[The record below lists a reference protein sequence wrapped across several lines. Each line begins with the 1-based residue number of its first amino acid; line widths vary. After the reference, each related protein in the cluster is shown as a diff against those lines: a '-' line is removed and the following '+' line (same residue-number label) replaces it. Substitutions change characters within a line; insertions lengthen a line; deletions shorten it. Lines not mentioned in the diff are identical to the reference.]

1 MKKKAQTD
9 RHNQWG
15 QHLVIRHHRKR
26 QKTLEHT
33 HTHML
38 AQRRVGVMLICT
50 YRVGEQRT
58 CHITRFHFL
67 YNLLHNVIRHH
78 IKDRLSDWRGQIYSS
93 AHGQAITQ
101 CMLKYSH
108 KFKMK
113 ANAYLRSHLPDFPGL
128 DGESDL
134 TFFFFSFFKNLV
146 SLQSLN
152 FAVKITYA
160 PVLGCMSLNPVY
172 FDISPSESQEYIY
185 SSSLITGYHVQL
197 FFLPFSMDIFL
208 LCSPRT
214 LML

>member
-1 MKKKAQTD
+1 MDFTLFSEIMLLQTAKDFILLKNKWNVAWCQHAMKKKAQTD

-26 QKTLEHT
+26 QKPLEHT

-134 TFFFFSFFKNLV
+134 TFFFFSFFL
-146 SLQSLN
+146 
-152 FAVKITYA
+152 KI
-160 PVLGCMSLNPVY
+160 
-172 FDISPSESQEYIY
+172 
-185 SSSLITGYHVQL
+185 
-197 FFLPFSMDIFL
+197 
-208 LCSPRT
+208 
-214 LML
+214 